1 MQDGTNI
8 VQELREEELSGKLK
22 NCPRNENTGPVDGKE
37 EFVKKLFFA
46 DDILDDMW
54 FNMCNCL

>member
-8 VQELREEELSGKLK
+8 VQELREAELSGKLK
-22 NCPRNENTGPVDGKE
+22 NCPRRENTGPVNNKE
-37 EFVKKLFFA
+37 EFVKKLFFT

-54 FNMCNCL
+54 FNIWNCL